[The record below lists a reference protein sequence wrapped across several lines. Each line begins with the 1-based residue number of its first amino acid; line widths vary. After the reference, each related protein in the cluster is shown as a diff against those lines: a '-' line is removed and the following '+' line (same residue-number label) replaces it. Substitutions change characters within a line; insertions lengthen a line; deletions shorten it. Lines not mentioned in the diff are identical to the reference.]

1 MAVPLPRQ
9 GSTAGD
15 PTGGTALPGCL
26 TTLDQP
32 AWGAAPPPWAP
43 GRREEPSTVNRI
55 ADYPDKLWCLAKV
68 DIFRDLAPTDMDK
81 LAALLP
87 MRTYPAG
94 ALLFAP
100 PSPVETLFIL
110 KTGRVRLF
118 RISTDGRAL
127 TTSILGAGTI
137 FGEMVLLGQ
146 RMYDNY
152 AEALD
157 DVTVCVV
164 SRTCVTNNL
173 MSDPRIA
180 TRVAQ
185 ILGQRL
191 LDMEQRLSDNVFKNV
206 PQRVAAMLL
215 RVATGTPRRALPG
228 RRGPSTR
235 EDQVR
240 LTHEQLAALVG
251 TTRET
256 VTKVLGEYADQGLV
270 RLGRGRITLLDRTR
284 LAEEAGG

>member
-1 MAVPLPRQ
+1 MANPLPRV
-9 GSTAGD
+9 GGTAGVH
-15 PTGGTALPGCL
+15 PGGTALPGCL

-32 AWGAAPPPWAP
+32 AWGSAPPPWAP
-43 GRREEPSTVNRI
+43 GRREQPGTVNRI
-55 ADYPDKLWCLAKV
+55 AEYPDKLWCLAEV
-68 DIFRDLAPTDMDK
+68 GIFRDLSPTDMDH

-110 KTGRVRLF
+110 KAGRVRLF

-146 RMYDNY
+146 HMYDNY

-164 SRTCVTNNL
+164 SRTCVANNL

-206 PQRVAAMLL
+206 PQRVAGMLL
-215 RVATGTPRRALPG
+215 RIATSTPRRGLPG
-228 RRGPSTR
+228 RRGGDR
-235 EDQVR
+235 EEQVR

-256 VTKVLGEYADQGLV
+256 VTKVLGEYAEQGLV
-270 RLGRGRITLLDRTR
+270 RLGRGRVTILDGTR
-284 LAEEAGG
+284 LAEEANG

>member
-1 MAVPLPRQ
+1 MSTPLPRLD
-9 GSTAGD
+9 GTAGD
-15 PTGGTALPGCL
+15 PTGGTMLPGCL
-26 TTLDQP
+26 ERLDQP
-32 AWGAAPPPWAP
+32 AWGDSPPPWAP
-43 GRREEPSTVNRI
+43 GRREEARTVQQL
-55 ADYPDKLWCLAKV
+55 AGYPDRLWCLAEV
-68 DIFRDLAPTDMDK
+68 DIFRDLSAAEMDH

-87 MRTYPAG
+87 MKTYPAG

-118 RISTDGRAL
+118 RVSADGRAL
-127 TTSILGAGTI
+127 TTSILRAGTI

-146 RMYDNY
+146 HMYDNY

-157 DVTVCVV
+157 EVTVCVV
-164 SRTCVTNNL
+164 SRTCVTHNL

-206 PQRVAAMLL
+206 PQRVAGMLL
-215 RVATGTPRRALPG
+215 RVATGTPRRGLPG
-228 RRGPSTR
+228 RRGPSGR

-251 TTRET
+251 TSRET
-256 VTKVLGEYADQGLV
+256 VTKVLGEYADRGLV
-270 RLGRGRITLLDRTR
+270 RLGRARVTILDHAR
-284 LAEEAGG
+284 LADEAGG